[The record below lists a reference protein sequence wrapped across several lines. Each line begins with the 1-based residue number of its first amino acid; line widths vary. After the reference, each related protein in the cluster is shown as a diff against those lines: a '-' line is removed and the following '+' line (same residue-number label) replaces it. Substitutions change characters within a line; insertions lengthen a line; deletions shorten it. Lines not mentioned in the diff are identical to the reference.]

1 MPSRSLA
8 KSKMLLLGKE
18 EKEVLVEESWW
29 GAVQRGRR
37 SIAETP
43 THTPGP
49 RALCRGGDH
58 CCSFSTQWASRLCPD
73 LAGHHATSSRIS
85 STPQPQSLPL
95 LWVLCLHPLLSS
107 LGFLQQKRQQSPSTL
122 TALTLSHRRLRGV
135 VLLSTHPLSRA

>member
-95 LWVLCLHPLLSS
+95 LWFLCLHPLLSS

-122 TALTLSHRRLRGV
+122 TALTLSHRRLRGF